1 MVLDEEEPLFPTGA
15 VLFDF
20 EWVDANP
27 GVEERGERHIVWR
40 REGAVTRTVARG
52 GDSQ

>member
-1 MVLDEEEPLFPTGA
+1 MALDEEPLFPTGA
-15 VLFDF
+15 VLVDF

-27 GVEERGERHIVWR
+27 GVEERGGRHIVWR
-40 REGAVTRTVARG
+40 EGEATRTVAHG